1 MQPRPRADTLRPL
14 VPSSRV
20 CIGAKIRS
28 FRGHCA
34 LEFASISR
42 ERRVTMW
49 RVRRDLL
56 VVGAGLLAMASAL
69 AAQEHS
75 YTAADI
81 ENGSRLYQSSCAG
94 CHGPNGD
101 MVPGIEL
108 LRGQFRRATSD
119 TEIMRIIQAGIPGTT
134 MPPSSFTEAQAG
146 TIVAYLR
153 SMAPSARGPAAPG
166 DVARGNA
173 ASGRTI
179 FQGKGQCATCHR
191 VNGVGPRVAPD
202 LSDVGAIRRTPELK
216 QKLLDPSAL
225 VRPGNRFIE
234 AVSKNGAKISGRLL
248 NQDTF
253 TIQLID
259 ASERLISL
267 SRSDLREFTFVK
279 DSPMPSYRGKL
290 SAEEVADLV
299 TYLVSLKGLP

>member
-1 MQPRPRADTLRPL
+1 ML
-14 VPSSRV
+14 V
-20 CIGAKIRS
+20 
-28 FRGHCA
+28 
-34 LEFASISR
+34 
-42 ERRVTMW
+42 
-49 RVRRDLL
+49 
-56 VVGAGLLAMASAL
+56 MASGL

-108 LRGQFRRATSD
+108 LRGQFRRATGD
-119 TEIMRIIQAGIPGTT
+119 TEIMRIIRAGIPGTT

-153 SMAPSARGPAAPG
+153 SMAPSARGPAAAG
-166 DVARGNA
+166 DVARGNVL
-173 ASGRTI
+173 SGKTI

-202 LSDVGAIRRTPELK
+202 LSDVGAIRRTPELQ
-216 QKLLDPSAL
+216 QKVLDPSAL

-259 ASERLISL
+259 TSERLISL

-290 SAEEVADLV
+290 TAEEVADLV
-299 TYLVSLKGLP
+299 TYLVSLKGLHP